1 MQTIQLPDATE
12 HELDCYKC
20 LLDTDFRHESAMC
33 KRNSRRE
40 NTDTLMLSNET
51 LFRFR
56 KPYDDVLAQRAGRIN
71 GWLRWLSE
79 YLFKNSPR
87 AKVIR
92 DSLVEFVEDGSL
104 VVVNSVYSLGEHDPA
119 TELDHLVIYKFKQA
133 MSQDRASAL
142 ELFEQVLARAPSAQL
157 ALFKYD
163 IEELTGAKSYR
174 QVVMSESYEL
184 VRKIGG
190 IEICSSKKTD
200 MLTIVG
206 RHRVPALGE
215 DNVLWFYTNGQV
227 DLLFSKH
234 VKLIEKK
241 RVTIPPTG
249 FERIAPSVGAYR
261 GEDGVIRLI
270 VNCNPFM
277 TECEGDVVYEDSEC
291 IIIVV

>member
-12 HELDCYKC
+12 YELDCYKC

-33 KRNSRRE
+33 KRNSRCE
-40 NTDTLMLSNET
+40 NTATLMLSNET
-51 LFRFR
+51 RFRFR
-56 KPYDDVLAQRAGRIN
+56 KPYNDTLAHRAGRIN
-71 GWLRWLSE
+71 GWLRGLSA

-104 VVVNSVYSLGEHDPA
+104 VVINSVYSLGEHDPA
-119 TELDHLVIYKFKQA
+119 TELDHLVIYKFKQV
-133 MSQDRASAL
+133 MGQDRASAL
-142 ELFEQVLARAPSAQL
+142 ELFEQLLSRAPSAQL

-174 QVVMSESYEL
+174 QVVMQEPYEL

-190 IEICSSKKTD
+190 VEIRSSKKTD
-200 MLTIVG
+200 MPTIVG
-206 RHRVPALGE
+206 RHRVPTMNE
-215 DNVLWFYTNGQV
+215 DNVMWCYANGHV
-227 DLLFSKH
+227 NVLFSKH

-270 VNCNPFM
+270 VNCDPFM

-291 IIIVV
+291 IVIVV